1 MKSFHNER
9 AGKLTTLREIFDL
22 TNKTAIVTGGGSGLG
37 KQIALALAEAGANIV
52 IASRKLSVC
61 EEVCDHL
68 DSLGTKSLALKCD
81 ITNKN
86 DIDTVVKKTMDQFG
100 SIDILVNNSGT
111 SWSGPLLDIPEDKWE
126 KVMNVNVTGTFLFSQ
141 AVAKIMTQQKSGK
154 IINIASVAG
163 LGGSLPELMETIAYN
178 TSKGAIITMTKDLG
192 VKLARHG
199 IQVNAIAPG
208 FFPTK
213 ITKKVLEESN
223 YDILGKIPTHR
234 FGNDE
239 DLKGAALLLASRASD
254 YIVGHVLIIDGG
266 ISALI

>member
-1 MKSFHNER
+1 M
-9 AGKLTTLREIFDL
+9 TTLVDIFDL
-22 TNKTAIVTGGGSGLG
+22 TNKTAIVTGGGRGLG
-37 KQIALALAEAGANIV
+37 KQMALALAEAGANIV

-61 EEVCDHL
+61 KEFCEHL
-68 DSLGTKSLALKCD
+68 QSLGTKALAIECD

-86 DIDTVVKKTMDQFG
+86 DIDTVVKETMDQFG

-111 SWSGPLLDIPEDKWE
+111 SWSGPLTEIPEDKWE

-141 AVAKIMTQQKSGK
+141 AVAKIMIKQKSGK
-154 IINIASVAG
+154 IINIASVSG
-163 LGGSLPELMETIAYN
+163 LGGTNPDLMETLPYN

-213 ITKKVLEESN
+213 ITKKILEESD
-223 YDILGKIPTHR
+223 YDILGKTPAYR

-239 DLKGAALLLASRASD
+239 DLKGAAILLASKASD
-254 YIVGHVLIIDGG
+254 YIVGHVLIVDGG
-266 ISALI
+266 IAALI